1 LAGNSR
7 PSFSKR
13 QKERARQEKQAEKK
27 QRLAERK
34 QQKEESRPS
43 GSGNPTITY
52 DEEGNPQGL
61 GFHDF

>member
-1 LAGNSR
+1 MAGNSR
-7 PSFSKR
+7 PTFSKR

-34 QQKEESRPS
+34 QQKDDPKPS
-43 GSGNPTITY
+43 GGGNPVVTY

>member
-1 LAGNSR
+1 MAPSSR

-13 QKERARQEKQAEKK
+13 QKEKARQERQAEKQQK
-27 QRLAERK
+27 RAERK
-34 QQKEESRPS
+34 QNKPETTQPT
-43 GSGNPTITY
+43 SGNPVITY